1 MMKLFLVVAISVVL
15 LFNLTD
21 FSGERP
27 KDGESMMSVHLPD
40 FRLIPTTG
48 ASGPES
54 FVFDI
59 SGDGPYT
66 GLSDGRIVKWLANDS
81 RWIDFAVTTSTREGC
96 EGSHEHQRTEH
107 VCGRP
112 LGLSFDESTGDL
124 YIADAYMGLLK
135 VGLEGGVA
143 TRELDEP
150 LRFTNGLDI
159 DPRTGIV
166 YFTDSSS
173 VYQRRN
179 YIGVMMSGDRTGR
192 LMKYDPNTKQVTTL
206 LSNLTFANGVVL
218 SQNGDYLL
226 VVETATCRILRYWL
240 NDTSTTTATTR
251 TPESRDSYEVFA
263 ERLPGFPD
271 NIKRSPRGGFWVGL
285 NTKHSK
291 LTEFAMSNAWLGRAA
306 LGLPVDWMKVH
317 SYWAKYKGNGMAV
330 RLSEGSSG
338 VVISEVFEGKNGNKW
353 ISISE
358 VEERDGT
365 LWVGSVNTPFA
376 GMYKF

>member
-1 MMKLFLVVAISVVL
+1 MMKLFFVLAISFAL
-15 LFNLTD
+15 LLGLFD
-21 FSGERP
+21 SSGESP
-27 KDGESMMSVHLPD
+27 KHGESMLTVHFPD
-40 FRLIPTTG
+40 FHLIPTTG
-48 ASGPES
+48 ALGPES

-66 GLSDGRIVKWLANDS
+66 GLSDGRIVKWVANET
-81 RWIDFAVTTSTREGC
+81 RWMDFAVTTPTREGC
-96 EGSHEHQRTEH
+96 EGPHEHHKMEH

-112 LGLSFDESTGDL
+112 LGLAFEKSTGDL

-135 VGLEGGVA
+135 VGREGGLANQVL
-143 TRELDEP
+143 TRQLDEP
-150 LRFTNGLDI
+150 LRFTNAVDI
-159 DPRTGIV
+159 DPWTGVV

-173 VYQRRN
+173 VFQRRN
-179 YIGVMMSGDRTGR
+179 YIDVIMSGDKTGR
-192 LMKYDPNTKQVTTL
+192 LMKYDPNTNQVTTL
-206 LSNLTFANGVVL
+206 LSNLAFANGVVL
-218 SQNGDYLL
+218 SQNRDYLL
-226 VVETATCRILRYWL
+226 VAETATSRILRYWL
-240 NDTSTTTATTR
+240 NDTSV
-251 TPESRDSYEVFA
+251 SKSHNNYDIFA

-291 LTEFAMSNAWLGRAA
+291 LTEFAMSNAWLRRAA

-330 RLSEGSSG
+330 RLSEGSG
-338 VVISEVFEGKNGNKW
+338 VISEVFEGTNGNKW

-376 GMYKF
+376 GVYKI

>member
-1 MMKLFLVVAISVVL
+1 MKHFLVVAISFAL
-15 LFNLTD
+15 LLSYFD
-21 FSGERP
+21 YSGESS
-27 KDGESMMSVHLPD
+27 KHGESTLTVHFPD
-40 FRLIPTTG
+40 FHLIPTTG
-48 ASGPES
+48 ALGPES
-54 FVFDI
+54 FAFDI

-66 GLSDGRIVKWLANDS
+66 GLSDGRIVKWIANES
-81 RWIDFAVTTSTREGC
+81 RWMDFAVTTPTREGC
-96 EGSHEHQRTEH
+96 EGPHEHQRTEH

-112 LGLSFDESTGDL
+112 LGLAFEKSTGDL

-135 VGLEGGVA
+135 VGREGGLANQVL
-143 TRELDEP
+143 TRQLDESIS
-150 LRFTNGLDI
+150 LGFTNSVDI
-159 DPRTGIV
+159 DQQTGVV

-179 YIGVMMSGDRTGR
+179 YIGVIMSGDRTGR
-192 LMKYDPNTKQVTTL
+192 LMKYDPNTNQVTTL
-206 LSNLTFANGVVL
+206 LSNLAFANGVVL

-226 VVETATCRILRYWL
+226 VSETATSRILRYWL
-240 NDTSTTTATTR
+240 NDTSV
-251 TPESRDSYEVFA
+251 SKSHDKYDIFA
-263 ERLPGFPD
+263 EGLPGFPD

-291 LTEFAMSNAWLGRAA
+291 LTELAMSNAWLGRAA

-330 RLSEGSSG
+330 RLNEDSG
-338 VVISEVFEGKNGNKW
+338 LISEVFEGTNGNKW

-376 GMYKF
+376 GVYEI

>member
-1 MMKLFLVVAISVVL
+1 MMKLLLVVAISFAL
-15 LFNLTD
+15 LLSLTD

-27 KDGESMMSVHLPD
+27 KHGDSMLTVQFPD
-40 FRLIPTTG
+40 FRLLPTTG
-48 ASGPES
+48 ALGPES
-54 FVFDI
+54 FVFDF

-96 EGSHEHQRTEH
+96 EGPHEHQRTEH

-112 LGLSFDESTGDL
+112 LGLAFDKSTGDL

-135 VGLEGGVA
+135 VGPTGGVA
-143 TRELDEP
+143 NQILPRELNEA
-150 LRFTNGLDI
+150 LRFTNSLDI
-159 DPRTGIV
+159 DPQTGVI

-179 YIGVMMSGDRTGR
+179 YIGAMMSGDRTGR

-206 LSNLTFANGVVL
+206 LSNLAFPNGVVL

-226 VVETATCRILRYWL
+226 VVETATCRVLRYWRSA
-240 NDTSTTTATTR
+240 TSTTCK
-251 TPESRDSYEVFA
+251 SRENYEIFA
-263 ERLPGFPD
+263 EGLPGFPD

-291 LTEFAMSNAWLGRAA
+291 LTKFAMSNAWLGRAA

-317 SYWAKYKGNGMAV
+317 SVWAKYNGNGMAV
-330 RLSEGSSG
+330 RLSEDSG
-338 VVISEVFEGKNGNKW
+338 VISEVFEGQKGNKW

-376 GMYKF
+376 GMYKI

>member
-1 MMKLFLVVAISVVL
+1 MMKLLLVVAISFAL
-15 LFNLTD
+15 LFSLTD

-27 KDGESMMSVHLPD
+27 KHGDSMLTVQFPD

-48 ASGPES
+48 ALGPES
-54 FVFDI
+54 FVFDF

-96 EGSHEHQRTEH
+96 EGPHEHQRTEH

-112 LGLSFDESTGDL
+112 LGLAFDKSTGDL

-135 VGLEGGVA
+135 VGPTGGVA
-143 TRELDEP
+143 NQVLPRELNEA
-150 LRFTNGLDI
+150 LRFTNSLDI
-159 DPRTGIV
+159 DPQTGVI

-179 YIGVMMSGDRTGR
+179 YIGAMMSGDRTGR
-192 LMKYDPNTKQVTTL
+192 LMKYDPDTKEVTTL
-206 LSNLTFANGVVL
+206 LSNLAFPNGVVL

-226 VVETATCRILRYWL
+226 VVETATCRVLRYWL
-240 NDTSTTTATTR
+240 SATSTTCK
-251 TPESRDSYEVFA
+251 SRENYEIFA
-263 ERLPGFPD
+263 EGLPGFPD

-291 LTEFAMSNAWLGRAA
+291 LTKFAMSNAWLGRAA
-306 LGLPVDWMKVH
+306 LGLPVDWMKIH
-317 SYWAKYKGNGMAV
+317 SVWAKYNGNGMAV
-330 RLSEGSSG
+330 RLSEDSG
-338 VVISEVFEGKNGNKW
+338 VISEVFEGQKGNKW

-358 VEERDGT
+358 VEERDAT

-376 GMYKF
+376 GMYKI

>member
-1 MMKLFLVVAISVVL
+1 MMKLLSLVAISFAL
-15 LFNLTD
+15 LFSLTD

-27 KDGESMMSVHLPD
+27 KHGESMLTIHIPD

-54 FVFDI
+54 FVFDF
-59 SGDGPYT
+59 SGEGPYT
-66 GLSDGRIVKWLANDS
+66 GLSDGRVVKWLANDS
-81 RWIDFAVTTSTREGC
+81 RWIDFAVTTLTREGC
-96 EGSHEHQRTEH
+96 EGPHEHQQTEH

-112 LGLSFDESTGDL
+112 LGLAFEKSTGDL

-135 VGLEGGVA
+135 VSPKGGVA
-143 TRELDEP
+143 NQMLDEP

-159 DPRTGIV
+159 DQRTGVV

-179 YIGVMMSGDRTGR
+179 YIGVMMSGDKTGR

-206 LSNLTFANGVVL
+206 LSNLAFPNGVVV

-226 VVETATCRILRYWL
+226 VVETAACRVLRYWL
-240 NDTSTTTATTR
+240 NDTSTSK
-251 TPESRDSYEVFA
+251 SRDNYDIFA

-271 NIKRSPRGGFWVGL
+271 NIKKSPRGGFWVGL
-285 NTKHSK
+285 NTKHSR
-291 LTEFAMSNAWLGRAA
+291 LTKFAMSNSWLGRTA

-317 SYWAKYKGNGMAV
+317 SVWAKYKGNGMAL
-330 RLSEGSSG
+330 RLSEGSG
-338 VVISEVFEGKNGNKW
+338 VISEVFEGNNGNKW

-376 GMYKF
+376 GMYKI

>member
-1 MMKLFLVVAISVVL
+1 MVKLLFLLVAISFVL
-15 LFNLTD
+15 LFSLTD
-21 FSGERP
+21 FSGESP
-27 KDGESMMSVHLPD
+27 KHGESMMSVHLPD

-96 EGSHEHQRTEH
+96 EGPHEHQRTEH

-112 LGLSFDESTGDL
+112 LGLAFDKSTGDL

-135 VGLEGGVA
+135 VGPEGGLA

-150 LRFTNGLDI
+150 LRFTNSLDI
-159 DPRTGIV
+159 DPRTGVV

-179 YIGVMMSGDRTGR
+179 YIGAMMSGDKTGR

-206 LSNLTFANGVVL
+206 LSNLAFANGVVL
-218 SQNGDYLL
+218 SQNGDYIL

-240 NDTSTTTATTR
+240 NDTSSTT
-251 TPESRDSYEVFA
+251 TPESRGNYEFFA

-271 NIKRSPRGGFWVGL
+271 NIKRSPRGGYWVGL

-291 LTEFAMSNAWLGRAA
+291 LTKFAMSNAWLGRAA

-317 SYWAKYKGNGMAV
+317 SYWVKYKGNGMAV
-330 RLSEGSSG
+330 RLSEGSG
-338 VVISEVFEGKNGNKW
+338 VISEVFEGKNGNKW
-353 ISISE
+353 MSISE
-358 VEERDGT
+358 VEEKDAT

-376 GMYKF
+376 GMYKI

>member
-1 MMKLFLVVAISVVL
+1 MMKLLLVVAISFAL
-15 LFNLTD
+15 LFSLTD

-27 KDGESMMSVHLPD
+27 KHGDSMLTVQFPD

-48 ASGPES
+48 ALGPES
-54 FVFDI
+54 FVFDF

-96 EGSHEHQRTEH
+96 EGPHEHQRTEH

-112 LGLSFDESTGDL
+112 LGLAFDKSTGDL

-135 VGLEGGVA
+135 VGPTGGVA
-143 TRELDEP
+143 NQVLPRELNEA
-150 LRFTNGLDI
+150 LRFTNSLDI
-159 DPRTGIV
+159 DPRTGVI

-179 YIGVMMSGDRTGR
+179 YIGAMMSGDKTGR

-206 LSNLTFANGVVL
+206 LSNLAFPNGVIL

-240 NDTSTTTATTR
+240 SATSTTCK
-251 TPESRDSYEVFA
+251 SRENYEIFA
-263 ERLPGFPD
+263 EGLPGFPD

-291 LTEFAMSNAWLGRAA
+291 LTKFAMSNAWLGRAA

-317 SYWAKYKGNGMAV
+317 SVWAKYNGNGMAV
-330 RLSEGSSG
+330 RLSEDSG
-338 VVISEVFEGKNGNKW
+338 VISEVFEGQKGHKW

-376 GMYKF
+376 GMYKI